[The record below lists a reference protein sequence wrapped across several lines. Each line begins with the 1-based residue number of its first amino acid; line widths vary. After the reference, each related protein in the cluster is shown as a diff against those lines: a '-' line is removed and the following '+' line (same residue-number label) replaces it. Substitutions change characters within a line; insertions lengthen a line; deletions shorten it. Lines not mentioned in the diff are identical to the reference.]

1 MGLEFEPRQ
10 KVLGR
15 GPLFATNLAIFV
27 QAGKATRVTKI
38 LYNLRAQV
46 LLFAN
51 AKLIQL
57 KEAC

>member
-10 KVLGR
+10 KVLRR

-27 QAGKATRVTKI
+27 RAGKATRVTKI

-51 AKLIQL
+51 AIPIQ
-57 KEAC
+57 